1 MSLTNTFNGATAL
14 PPPVDRQALGRA
26 LLELAGRPMDG
37 NSQNLNINQRAEEL
51 IRGGA
56 DIEVTDA
63 QGRTP
68 LLCAAK
74 AGRLRIVDMLLAAGA
89 NIGHRDND
97 GRSALDMARRNNK
110 KVIESL
116 KNAEQ
121 AFRAR
126 LRQEM
131 GDVTSRRDFTP
142 LRPLNVHK
150 RRPRPQ
156 GQGQGQGQT

>member
-1 MSLTNTFNGATAL
+1 MSLAGTFNDAAAI

-74 AGRLRIVDMLLAAGA
+74 VGRLRIVDMLLAAGA
-89 NIGHRDND
+89 KIGHRDNENK
-97 GRSALDMARRNNK
+97 SALDIARRNNK

-116 KNAEQ
+116 KKAEQ
-121 AFRAR
+121 A
-126 LRQEM
+126 LRVELSDM
-131 GDVTSRRDFTP
+131 SSRRDFVP
-142 LRPLNVHK
+142 LRPVNVHK
-150 RRPRPQ
+150 RRRPHAP
-156 GQGQGQGQT
+156 GQGQGQT

>member
-1 MSLTNTFNGATAL
+1 MSLAETFNQNSAA
-14 PPPVDRQALGRA
+14 PPPIDRQALGHA

-37 NSQNLNINQRAEEL
+37 NSQNLNINQRAESL

-89 NIGHRDND
+89 NIRHRDKD
-97 GRSALDMARRNNK
+97 GLGAPDLVRKNNK
-110 KVIESL
+110 KILESL
-116 KNAEQ
+116 GNAEQ
-121 AFRAR
+121 VFRMR
-126 LRQEM
+126 LRQELD
-131 GDVTSRRDFTP
+131 DVSSRRDFTP
-142 LRPLNVHK
+142 LRPLKVHK
-150 RRPRPQ
+150 RRPRPH
-156 GQGQGQGQT
+156 GQGQI